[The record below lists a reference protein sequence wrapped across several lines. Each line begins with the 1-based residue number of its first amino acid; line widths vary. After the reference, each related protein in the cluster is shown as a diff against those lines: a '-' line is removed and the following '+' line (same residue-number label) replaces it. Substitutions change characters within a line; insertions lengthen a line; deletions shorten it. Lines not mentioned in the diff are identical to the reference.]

1 MKFEKLSEAEMTV
14 MNALWQCT
22 RPVRASELMQS
33 LNTDWAIS
41 TVKTLLDRLVKKRVV
56 KMEYVKRFRYF
67 SPLCT
72 QEEFFREHV
81 GGLKNSIQ
89 GFSPVSQIASFID
102 SGDMTEQDLDELEA
116 LLAEARAR
124 VREKGKL

>member
-1 MKFEKLSEAEMTV
+1 MKFEKLSDSEMNV

-22 RPVRASELMQS
+22 RPMRASELMEILKS
-33 LNTDWAIS
+33 DWAIS

-56 KMEYVKRFRYF
+56 KMEYVKRFRYY

-72 QEEFFREHV
+72 KEEFFREHV
-81 GGLKNSIQ
+81 DGLKNSIQ
-89 GFSPVSQIASFID
+89 GFSPISQIASFID

-116 LLAEARAR
+116 LLRDARAR
-124 VREKGKL
+124 VKEKGKL